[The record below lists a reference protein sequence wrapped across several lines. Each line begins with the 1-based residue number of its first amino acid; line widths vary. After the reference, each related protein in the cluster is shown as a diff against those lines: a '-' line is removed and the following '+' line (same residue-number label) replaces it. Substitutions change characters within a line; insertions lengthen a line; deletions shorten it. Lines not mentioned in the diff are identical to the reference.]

1 MTESEIMQCAAI
13 LASGIIAHDKA
24 NGEILPNE
32 AVDLME
38 QIAAIMASRQKEQQQ
53 ENEEWL

>member
-13 LASGIIAHDKA
+13 LASGIIA
-24 NGEILPNE
+24 NGKGYGRVLPNE

-38 QIAAIMASRQKEQQQ
+38 QIAAVMADRRKDTQQ

>member
-13 LASGIIAHDKA
+13 LASGIIA
-24 NGEILPNE
+24 NGNGKERVLPNE

-38 QIAAIMASRQKEQQQ
+38 QIAAVLTNRQKNTQQKD
-53 ENEEWL
+53 EEWL